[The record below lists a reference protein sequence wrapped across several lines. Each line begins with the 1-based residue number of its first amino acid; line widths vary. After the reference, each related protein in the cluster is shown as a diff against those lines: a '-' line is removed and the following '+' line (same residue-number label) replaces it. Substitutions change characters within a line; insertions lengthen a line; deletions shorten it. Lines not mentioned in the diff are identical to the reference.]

1 MRPCSWA
8 HLEPVWSR
16 RVLRWASSNELHCG
30 QYGAS
35 VDCFVLFHCDSQ
47 QVVVL
52 TPLAKQIKEW
62 DTNIQAGVQARAFP
76 PVGHGLQPD
85 GVVVCMRENN

>member
-62 DTNIQAGVQARAFP
+62 DTNIQAGGRL
-76 PVGHGLQPD
+76 GLSLQLAM
-85 GVVVCMRENN
+85 VCSLLVLLCA